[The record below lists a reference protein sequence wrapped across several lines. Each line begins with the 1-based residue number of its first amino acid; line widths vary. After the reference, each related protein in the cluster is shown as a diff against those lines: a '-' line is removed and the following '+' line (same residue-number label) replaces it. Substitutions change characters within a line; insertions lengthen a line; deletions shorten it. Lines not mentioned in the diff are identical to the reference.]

1 MKINNG
7 TTKET
12 NKMSTHPRVL
22 IVDDEASLRRQLM
35 VGLVQHGYEVDECEE
50 GLSALTKI
58 KAADAKQNP
67 FCCVILD
74 VRLPD
79 IDGLKILSVIKAAYA
94 DLPVVVIT
102 GYGNEDTVNSVQSHG
117 GSVYLDKPFEMG
129 TLVSVLDRIGSKV
142 DEKLASGIAAD
153 AQVLHSALVF
163 VRAAKDA
170 DPGDIYSRLCFGD
183 GVCYCDPVLGEWD
196 MVMLLQAHNRKSI
209 DELVQ
214 RHLGSANDVDAF
226 EVHYCEKPLISKELE
241 EFIQD
246 YEKVQAMERGGEGSM
261 DGRNLRMLT
270 SYAILDVDPAKLSN
284 LYMKLYFT
292 DNVVHCDV
300 TDGGKQIIL
309 LLQGVSAQEIQSTI
323 RSEIRMIPGVLR
335 IKQLSALNFST
346 K

>member
-1 MKINNG
+1 
-7 TTKET
+7 
-12 NKMSTHPRVL
+12 MSTQPRVL
-22 IVDDEASLRRQLM
+22 IVDDEAALRRQLM
-35 VGLVQHGYEVDECEE
+35 VGLAQHGYEVDKCEE

-58 KAADAKQNP
+58 KAAESKQNP

-79 IDGLKILSVIKAAYA
+79 IDGLKILQVIKAAYA

-117 GSVYLDKPFEMG
+117 SSVYLDKPFGMDQ
-129 TLVSVLDRIGSKV
+129 LVSLIEQMGPKAEEQPSPVVTTESDST
-142 DEKLASGIAAD
+142 
-153 AQVLHSALVF
+153 QSALVF
-163 VRAAKDA
+163 IRGTQDA
-170 DPGDIYSRLCFGD
+170 DLSDLYSKLCFAD

-196 MVMLLQAHNRKSI
+196 IVMLIQGHNRKGI
-209 DELVQ
+209 DQMVQ
-214 RHLGSANDVDAF
+214 SHLGSSKDVDAF
-226 EVHYCEKPLISKELE
+226 EIHFCEKPLITKELE
-241 EFIQD
+241 EFIED
-246 YEKVQAMERGGEGSM
+246 YEKVRAM
-261 DGRNLRMLT
+261 GRESDNALDKRNIRKLT
-270 SYAILDVDPAKLSN
+270 SYAILDVDATKLSN

-309 LLQGVSAQEIQSTI
+309 LLQGISAQEIQSTI
-323 RSEIRMIPGVLR
+323 KNEIRMIPGVLR

>member
-1 MKINNG
+1 
-7 TTKET
+7 
-12 NKMSTHPRVL
+12 MSTQPRVL
-22 IVDDEASLRRQLM
+22 IVDDEAALRRQLM

-58 KAADAKQNP
+58 KAAESKQNP
-67 FCCVILD
+67 FSCVILD

-79 IDGLKILSVIKAAYA
+79 IDGLKILQVIKAAYA

-102 GYGNEDTVNSVQSHG
+102 GYGNEDMLNSVQSHG
-117 GSVYLDKPFEMG
+117 ASVYLDKPFGMD
-129 TLVSVLDRIGSKV
+129 TLVSLLERMGTKAA
-142 DEKLASGIAAD
+142 EKPSYMTAPESVTL
-153 AQVLHSALVF
+153 QSALVF
-163 VRAAKDA
+163 IHGKQNA
-170 DPGDIYSRLCFGD
+170 DLSDLYSRLSFAD

-196 MVMLLQAHNRKSI
+196 IVMLIQAQNRKSI
-209 DELVQ
+209 DQMVQ
-214 RHLGSANDVDAF
+214 RHLGTSTDVEAF
-226 EVHYCEKPLISKELE
+226 EIHYCEKPLITKELE

-246 YEKVQAMERGGEGSM
+246 YEKVQAMERDSDNTM
-261 DGRNLRMLT
+261 DGRNLRKLT
-270 SYAILDVDPAKLSN
+270 SYAILDVDETKLSN

-292 DNVVHCDV
+292 ENVVHCDV

-309 LLQGVSAQEIQSTI
+309 LLQGISAQEIQSTI

>member
-1 MKINNG
+1 
-7 TTKET
+7 
-12 NKMSTHPRVL
+12 MSTQPRVL
-22 IVDDEASLRRQLM
+22 IVDDEAALRRQLM
-35 VGLVQHGYEVDECEE
+35 VGLAQHGYEVDECEE

-58 KAADAKQNP
+58 KAAESKQNP

-79 IDGLKILSVIKAAYA
+79 IDGLKILQVIKAAYA

-117 GSVYLDKPFEMG
+117 ASVYLDKPFGMD
-129 TLVSVLDRIGSKV
+129 TLVSLLERMGTKAVEKPSPKTSAEPGVL
-142 DEKLASGIAAD
+142 
-153 AQVLHSALVF
+153 QSALVF
-163 VRAAKDA
+163 IRGVKDA
-170 DPGDIYSRLCFGD
+170 DLSDLYSKLCFAD

-196 MVMLLQAHNRKSI
+196 IVMLIQAPNRKSM
-209 DELVQ
+209 DQMVQ
-214 RHLGSANDVDAF
+214 QHLGSSKDVDAF
-226 EVHYCEKPLISKELE
+226 EIHHCEKPLITKELE

-246 YEKVQAMERGGEGSM
+246 YEKVQAMERASDNTM
-261 DGRNLRMLT
+261 DRRNVRMLT
-270 SYAILDVDPAKLSN
+270 SYAVLDVDSSKLSN

-309 LLQGVSAQEIQSTI
+309 LLQGISAQEIQSTI
-323 RSEIRMIPGVLR
+323 KSEIRMIPGVLR

>member
-1 MKINNG
+1 
-7 TTKET
+7 
-12 NKMSTHPRVL
+12 MSTHPRVL

-35 VGLVQHGYEVDECEE
+35 VGLVQNGYEVDECEE

-58 KAADAKQNP
+58 KAAESKQNP

-102 GYGNEDTVNSVQSHG
+102 GYGNEEMVNTVQSHG
-117 GSVYLDKPFEMG
+117 ASVYLDKPFEMG
-129 TLVSVLDRIGSKV
+129 TLVSVIEGIGPKAQ
-142 DEKLASGIAAD
+142 DKPGAEAGAGEGIL
-153 AQVLHSALVF
+153 QSALVF
-163 VRAAKDA
+163 VHAAKDS
-170 DPGDIYSRLCFGD
+170 DPGEIYSRLCFAD

-196 MVMLLQAHNRKSI
+196 MVMLLQAQNRKSI
-209 DELVQ
+209 EQLVQ
-214 RHLGSANDVDAF
+214 RHLGGAGDVGAF

-246 YEKVQAMERGGEGSM
+246 YEKVQAMERGNEQTM
-261 DGRNLRMLT
+261 DGRNLRKLT
-270 SYAILDVDPAKLSN
+270 SYAVLDVDATKLAS

>member
-1 MKINNG
+1 
-7 TTKET
+7 
-12 NKMSTHPRVL
+12 MSTHPRVL
-22 IVDDEASLRRQLM
+22 IVDDEASLRRQVM

-50 GLSALTKI
+50 GLAALTKI
-58 KAADAKQNP
+58 KAAESKHNP

-102 GYGNEDTVNSVQSHG
+102 GYGNEDMVNTVQDQG

-142 DEKLASGIAAD
+142 GDKTGAGAAVEE
-153 AQVLHSALVF
+153 QVLQSALVF

-170 DPGDIYSRLCFGD
+170 DPGDIYSRLSFGD

-196 MVMLLQAHNRKSI
+196 IVLLLQAQNRKSL
-209 DELVQ
+209 DQLVK
-214 RHLGSANDVDAF
+214 RHLGEAKDVDAF
-226 EVHYCEKPLISKELE
+226 EVHYCEKPMISRELE

-246 YEKVQAMERGGEGSM
+246 YEKVQAMGRGSEGTM

-270 SYAILDVDPAKLSN
+270 SYAILDVDPTKLAN

-300 TDGGKQIIL
+300 TDGGSKIIL
-309 LLQGVSAQEIQSTI
+309 LLQGISAQEIQSAI